1 MTKIEELF
9 DTVEYLKICIEY
21 FERDPANELHRRAA
35 QAYRARLRGIEETLE
50 ALTVSGI

>member
-9 DTVEYLKICIEY
+9 DTVEYLKMCIEY
-21 FERDPANELHRRAA
+21 FEQDPTNELHRRAS
-35 QAYRARLRGIEETLE
+35 QTYRARLKGIEETLE